1 MESQSTQ
8 TIKIPILQ
16 PGEYD
21 LWKMRMEQYLQ
32 CIDYTLWEIV
42 ENGNAPIVTKTV
54 DGKKTVI
61 PPTSVEGK
69 AQRKAKLKAKSTL
82 LMALPNEHQLKFNS
96 NKDAKTL
103 MQAIKNRFGVIEQTY
118 ERLQKLI
125 SQLEMHGEV
134 ISQEDI
140 NHKFLR
146 SLSQEWTMH
155 TIMWRN
161 KPEIET
167 LSLNDLFNNLKA
179 YESEG
184 AVDSSIIVEN
194 LSDVVIYSFFASQ
207 PSILQLD
214 NEDLQ
219 QIHHDD
225 LEEMDLRWN
234 IAMLTMRERR
244 FLKNTRRKLDM
255 ANKERIGFDKSK
267 VECFNWHKRR
277 HFARE
282 CRASRNQD
290 NKTQGA
296 TKGLCSLRNTQMLKC
311 VKYLKEQNEQ
321 LVKDLRT
328 SRISVVSYK
337 TGLESVEARLL
348 VFKKNESVYEEDIKL
363 LKREIYLRDLD
374 IKELKRKLDLATKEK
389 DEVQLTVQKFENSS
403 KNLSKL
409 LDSQIM
415 DKCKTGLSLDD
426 FVDVN
431 ESVSKPVVEKP
442 TVETN
447 EPTTARKENGAP
459 IIEEWVSESEEDDEP
474 KFQTTKPNFTKIEFV
489 KPKTDRKP
497 VKQIRQDTY
506 SPSRSPRGNKRNW
519 NQKMSKILGNDFE
532 MFKKACH
539 VCGSFDHLKND
550 CKTRMEIVPGKYY
563 ILHNNHGTQDPPFSS
578 SSKDSPND
586 GFKPSGEEEKMD
598 TEDPGNEDSE
608 VTSTREPRVNQEKD
622 ANTSGFAYD
631 PNMPEFGRNWQIVF
645 VLRIEAIRLFLA
657 YASFKDFVVYQMDFK
672 SAFIFGVRLKRKSMW
687 STTGLKI
694 QTSRQ
699 VAKRK
704 DRQDFV
710 YQRDK
715 SDIMLVQVYVD
726 DIIFGST
733 RKKMCTEFEKMMH
746 KKFQMSSM
754 GELTFFLVNPKV
766 SHLHD
771 VKKIFRYLKGQPKLG
786 LWYPKDS
793 PFDLVAYTDSDYAGA
808 SLDRKS
814 TIGAEYIAASN
825 SARDRVNLQVKNPVF
840 HQRQSTLNYAINFI
854 NISNEKKLNQMI
866 KMHTEQNV
874 ADFAHKALDVSRF
887 QYADASIESIT
898 SEQFWATTKVKT
910 VNREVQ
916 IQALVDK
923 KKVIITETSV
933 ISDLQL
939 EDAEGT
945 ECLPNATIF
954 EQLTLMGTW
963 RAGFKYANESKDT
976 PLFLTMIVQA
986 KEQVGEGSEIPTD
999 SHHTPTTTQPSTSK
1013 PLKKQSRRKQRKD
1026 TEDPQLSGPT
1036 EPTTDDTKNV
1046 ASVPTH
1052 FNDPPAYGNDK
1063 TKTNKINGTGVSA
1076 YHKRVLDLEK
1086 TKTSQAAEITKL
1098 KERVKR
1104 LEKKGGSR
1112 THRLRRLYKVGR
1124 SVRVV
1129 SSKDEG
1135 LGDQED
1141 ASKRRKIDEINQDA
1155 EVTLVDETKGA
1166 KDKGKAKMVEPEKP
1180 LKKKDQIMFDKEAVR
1195 QEQKEVPKRQ
1205 MIKLESEN
1213 LKKQKLDEKVE
1224 AKVDDDQEEAEIK
1237 THMEIV
1243 PDDEVAINAIP
1254 LATKPPIIVD

>member
-1 MESQSTQ
+1 
-8 TIKIPILQ
+8 
-16 PGEYD
+16 
-21 LWKMRMEQYLQ
+21 MRMEQYLQ

-54 DGKKTVI
+54 DGKETVI
-61 PPTSVEGK
+61 PPTSVEEK
-69 AQRKAKLKAKSTL
+69 EQRRVELKARSTL
-82 LMALPNEHQLKFNS
+82 LMALPNEHHS
-96 NKDAKTL
+96 
-103 MQAIKNRFGVIEQTY
+103 
-118 ERLQKLI
+118 
-125 SQLEMHGEV
+125 
-134 ISQEDI
+134 
-140 NHKFLR
+140 
-146 SLSQEWTMH
+146 
-155 TIMWRN
+155 
-161 KPEIET
+161 
-167 LSLNDLFNNLKA
+167 
-179 YESEG
+179 G
-184 AVDSSIIVEN
+184 AVDSSTTIEN

-207 PSILQLD
+207 PSIPQLD

-219 QIHHDD
+219 QIHPDD

-234 IAMLTMRERR
+234 IAMLTMRARR
-244 FLKNTRRKLDM
+244 FLKNTGRKLDM
-255 ANKERIGFDKSK
+255 ANKERIRFDKSK
-267 VECFNWHKRR
+267 CDGFGYDWSDQAEEGPTN
-277 HFARE
+277 FALMAYSSTSSTSSTHSE
-282 CRASRNQD
+282 VSNDSNC
-290 NKTQGA
+290 
-296 TKGLCSLRNTQMLKC
+296 CSSCLEC
-311 VKYLKEQNEQ
+311 VKDLKEQNEQ

-328 SRISVVSYK
+328 ARISVVSYK

-409 LDSQIM
+409 LDRQIM
-415 DKCKTGLSLDD
+415 DKCKTRLK
-426 FVDVN
+426 
-431 ESVSKPVVEKP
+431 SVSKPVVEKP

-447 EPTTARKENGAP
+447 EPKTARKENGAP
-459 IIEEWVSESEEDDEP
+459 IIKDWVSESEEEDVNTVKGIRVNNARP
-474 KFQTTKPNFTKIEFV
+474 KAVLNAV
-489 KPKTDRKP
+489 K
-497 VKQIRQDTY
+497 
-506 SPSRSPRGNKRNW
+506 GNK
-519 NQKMSKILGNDFE
+519 GNVV
-532 MFKKACH
+532 KASACWVWRPKH
-539 VCGSFDHLKND
+539 KVLDHAPKQ

-578 SSKDSPND
+578 SSKDSPDD

-622 ANTSGFAYD
+622 ANVNST
-631 PNMPEFGRNWQIVF
+631 NNI
-645 VLRIEAIRLFLA
+645 
-657 YASFKDFVVYQMDFK
+657 KTMDFK

-954 EQLTLMGTW
+954 EQLTLMG
-963 RAGFKYANESKDT
+963 
-976 PLFLTMIVQA
+976 
-986 KEQVGEGSEIPTD
+986 
-999 SHHTPTTTQPSTSK
+999 
-1013 PLKKQSRRKQRKD
+1013 
-1026 TEDPQLSGPT
+1026 LSQ
-1036 EPTTDDTKNV
+1036 
-1046 ASVPTH
+1046 
-1052 FNDPPAYGNDK
+1052 
-1063 TKTNKINGTGVSA
+1063 
-1076 YHKRVLDLEK
+1076 RVLDLEK
-1086 TKTSQAAEITKL
+1086 TKTSQATEITKL
-1098 KERVKR
+1098 KEMVKR

-1112 THRLRRLYKVGR
+1112 THRLKILYKGR
-1124 SVRVV
+1124 
-1129 SSKDEG
+1129 KN
-1135 LGDQED
+1135 
-1141 ASKRRKIDEINQDA
+1141 DEIDQDA
-1155 EVTLVDETKGA
+1155 EVTLVDETKGLAKPKARGVIVQEPSEFTTTTSPSQPSQLPQA

-1180 LKKKDQIMFDKEAVR
+1180 LKKKDQIMFDKEVAQQLQAQLDADWKKKEACKTKER
-1195 QEQKEVPKRQ
+1195 QCKHYLEQRRKPPTKAQKRNTMSTYLKNMVGYKHNQLKTKSFEDIQMLFDKEMKRVNTFVD
-1205 MIKLESEN
+1205 MDTELVKGNEN
-1213 LKKQKLDEKVE
+1213 VE

-1243 PDDEVAINAIP
+1243 PDDEVAINDIP